1 MMKEVEPLLN
11 LRPNSLDEYVGQDE
25 VKKKLKIALQAAKMR
40 SEPLDHVLLAGPP
53 GLGKTTLAHV
63 IAKEM
68 KRNIYVTSGPVIER
82 SGELAAILSSLE
94 EGDVLFIDEIH
105 RMNKTAEEV
114 LYSALEDFQVD
125 VMIGKGPTARSVR
138 IRLKPFTL
146 IGATTRSGLLSP
158 PLRNRFGMIFELD
171 FYTVDDLKLIIKRAC
186 ELLDVPI
193 EEKAAELIAQR
204 SRGTPRTALRL
215 LKRVRDVATVR
226 GGKVITESI
235 VLKTMD
241 ILEIDSLGLDGVD
254 RKILRTIIEIYDGGP
269 VGLEAL
275 AATLNFEIDTL
286 KEVYEPYLLRSGLL
300 VRTPRG
306 RIVTDIAYR
315 HLGYGSKLRGGLFDG
330 FVTESSERERKD
342 TPSCNQSGA

>member
-1 MMKEVEPLLN
+1 MKETEPLLS
-11 LRPNSLDEYVGQDE
+11 LRPNNLDEYVGQDE
-25 VKKKLKIALQAAKMR
+25 VKRKLRIALQAAKMR

-68 KRNIYVTSGPVIER
+68 KKNIYVTSGPVIER
-82 SGELAAILSSLE
+82 GGDIAAILSSLE

-138 IRLKPFTL
+138 IKLKPFTL
-146 IGATTRSGLLSP
+146 IGATTRSGLLSS

-171 FYTVDDLKLIIKRAC
+171 FYSVDDLRLIIERAC
-186 ELLDVPI
+186 ERLNIPI
-193 EEKAAELIAQR
+193 DEKASELIAQR

-226 GGKVITESI
+226 GEKRITETV

-241 ILEIDSLGLDGVD
+241 ILEIDSLGLDEID

-275 AATLNFEIDTL
+275 AATLNLEIDTL

-306 RIVTDIAYR
+306 RIVTDVAYR

-330 FVTESSERERKD
+330 LVTEPSECEGKD
-342 TPSCNQSGA
+342 TSSRSQSGS

>member
-1 MMKEVEPLLN
+1 MKEAEPLLN

-25 VKKKLKIALQAAKMR
+25 VKRKLKIALQAAKMR

-68 KRNIYVTSGPVIER
+68 KRNIYITSGPVIER
-82 SGELAAILSSLE
+82 SGDLAAILSSLE

-138 IRLKPFTL
+138 IKLKPFTL
-146 IGATTRSGLLSP
+146 IGATTRSGLLSS

-171 FYTVDDLKLIIKRAC
+171 FYNVDDLKLIIKRAC
-186 ELLDVPI
+186 ELFDVPI

-215 LKRVRDVATVR
+215 LKRVRDVVTVR
-226 GGKVITESI
+226 GDKRITESI

-241 ILEIDSLGLDGVD
+241 ILGIDPLGLDEID

-275 AATLNFEIDTL
+275 AATLNLEIDTL

-306 RIVTDIAYR
+306 RIVTDVAYR
-315 HLGYGSKLRGGLFDG
+315 HLGYGTKLRGGLFDG
-330 FVTESSERERKD
+330 LVTESSELEGKD
-342 TPSCNQSGA
+342 TPSCNQSGS

>member
-1 MMKEVEPLLN
+1 MKEVESLPSF
-11 LRPNSLDEYVGQDE
+11 RPHSLDEYVGQE
-25 VKKKLKIALQAAKMR
+25 EIKRKLRIALQAAKLR

-53 GLGKTTLAHV
+53 GLGKTTLAYV
-63 IAKEM
+63 IARELRK
-68 KRNIYVTSGPVIER
+68 NIYITSGPVIER
-82 SGELAAILSSLE
+82 GGDIAAILSSLE

-105 RMNKTAEEV
+105 RMSKPAEEV

-171 FYTVDDLKLIIKRAC
+171 FYSVDELTKIVERAC
-186 ELLDVPI
+186 QLMNMHI
-193 EEKAAELIAQR
+193 EREAAQLIAQR

-226 GGKVITESI
+226 GEENITPST

-241 ILEIDSLGLDGVD
+241 ILEIDSLGLDVMD
-254 RKILRTIIEIYDGGP
+254 RKILRTIIEIYEGGP

-275 AATLNFEIDTL
+275 AATLNVEIDTL
-286 KEVYEPYLLRSGLL
+286 KEVYEPYLLRAGLL
-300 VRTPRG
+300 VRTSRG
-306 RIVTDIAYR
+306 RAATDLAYQ
-315 HLGYGSKLRGGLFDG
+315 HLGYGSRVRGGLFDG
-330 FVTESSERERKD
+330 YPAEPSEDKGKN
-342 TPSCNQSGA
+342 CSGSLEGTS

>member
-1 MMKEVEPLLN
+1 MKEVESILN
-11 LRPNSLDEYVGQDE
+11 FRPNNLDEYVGQEE
-25 VKKKLKIALQAAKMR
+25 VKRRLRIALEAAKLR
-40 SEPLDHVLLAGPP
+40 AEPLDHILLAGPP

-63 IAKEM
+63 IAKELR
-68 KRNIYVTSGPVIER
+68 KNIYVTSGPVIER
-82 SGELAAILSSLE
+82 GGDIAAMLSSLE

-146 IGATTRSGLLSP
+146 IGATTRSGLLSS

-171 FYTVDDLKLIIKRAC
+171 FYTVKELTLIIKRAC
-186 ELLDVPI
+186 EIMNMFI
-193 EEKAAELIAQR
+193 EQKAAELIAQR
-204 SRGTPRTALRL
+204 SRGTPRIALRL

-226 GGKVITESI
+226 GEERITQSI

-241 ILEIDSLGLDGVD
+241 ILEIDAMGLDEMD
-254 RKILRTIIEIYDGGP
+254 RKILRTIIEVYDGGP

-275 AATLNFEIDTL
+275 AATLNVELDTL
-286 KEVYEPYLLRSGLL
+286 KEVYEPYLLRTGLL
-300 VRTPRG
+300 VRTSRG
-306 RIVTDIAYR
+306 RVASDLAYR
-315 HLGYGSKLRGGLFDG
+315 HLGYESRVRGGLFDG
-330 FVTESSERERKD
+330 YVAEHSEDQREDNSGGSQGSS
-342 TPSCNQSGA
+342 